1 MRFGIATKLGVLLAL
16 VGMLAAGITGYNAF
30 QVSRSMLVEAAKD
43 KLLTSTQVLARRI
56 TLNREEASRNLMVL
70 AQHPATLAVLENPGP
85 STAQQVAQLSELFS
99 LLMQVQP
106 AYQQVRLIDA
116 VGYGLERVRV
126 DRGPVGPAPVD
137 LEDLQEKGHFDYV
150 SETLKLPA
158 GHTYM
163 SRLSTSHDGHTDLGD
178 GRPTLQLAMPVVGS
192 QGRNRGVVVIN
203 LDVKG
208 MFDLLAQDLPENFRL
223 FFANSEGDILIHP
236 DPDKTFGFDKGRRVL
251 IQDEF
256 PATAAMVRGELNQA
270 VFDAR
275 QGAHAELPVV
285 AAFLSQGVVT
295 VSDET
300 RVLLG
305 LAQPLDEVL
314 AASDRLGWL
323 VLQIVGVLCVA
334 SGLVALWMG
343 RALTRPINAIN
354 RAAQQVASGLPPGEL
369 PTERRDEIGAL
380 ARTFR
385 DMRVQINEQISELRD
400 NQDELEHL
408 AQHDPLTGLPNRR
421 KFQERL
427 DLALAQARRFP
438 QRVCVLFID
447 LDRFKL
453 INDNVG
459 HDAGDAVLQAVAR
472 RLKAMLREVDT
483 VARIGG
489 DEFVVVLGAPAT
501 DEQLDA
507 IAAKLLDGLREPVD
521 FEHQRLELGCSIG
534 IAIYPDHA
542 HSAVDLL
549 AAADQAMYRA
559 KTAGRNTYRIAQPVH
574 TLPT

>member
-1 MRFGIATKLGVLLAL
+1 MRLGIATKLGLLLAL

-30 QVSRSMLVEAAKD
+30 QVSRRMLVDAAQD

-56 TLNREEASRNLMVL
+56 TLTREEASRNLMVL
-70 AQHPATLAVLENPGP
+70 ARHPAALAVLELPP
-85 STAQQVAQLSELFS
+85 AASAEQHAQLGELFA

-106 AYQQVRLIDA
+106 AYRQIRLIDA
-116 VGYGLERVRV
+116 VGHGLERVRV
-126 DRGPVGPAPVD
+126 DRGPGGPLTVPD
-137 LEDLQEKGHFDYV
+137 DDLQEKGHFDYV
-150 SETLKLPA
+150 SETLKLPI
-158 GHTYM
+158 GHTFM
-163 SRLSTSHDGHTDLGD
+163 SRLSSNHEDDTGTAAA
-178 GRPTLQLAMPVVGS
+178 RPTLQLAMPVVGS
-192 QGRNRGVVVIN
+192 QGYNRGVVVIN

-236 DPDKTFGFDKGRRVL
+236 DPAKTFGFDKGRRVL

-256 PATAAMVRGELNQA
+256 PATAPMVRGELSQA
-270 VFDAR
+270 VFEAR
-275 QGAHAELPVV
+275 QGPHAELPVV

-295 VSDET
+295 VSDEA

-323 VLQIVGVLCVA
+323 VLQIVAALCVA

-369 PTERRDEIGAL
+369 PTQRSDEIGAL

-400 NQDELEHL
+400 NQEELEHL
-408 AQHDPLTGLPNRR
+408 AQHDPLTSLPNRR

-427 DLALAQARRFP
+427 ELALAQARRTP

-453 INDNVG
+453 INDEVG
-459 HDAGDAVLQAVAR
+459 HDAGDAVLQAVAK
-472 RLKAMLREVDT
+472 RLQAMLREVDT

-489 DEFVVVLGAPAT
+489 DEFVVLLGAPAS

-507 IAAKLLDGLREPVD
+507 IASKLLAGLHEPVPFGGQALD
-521 FEHQRLELGCSIG
+521 LGCSIG
-534 IAIYPDHA
+534 VALYPDHA
-542 HSAVDLL
+542 GNAVDLL
-549 AAADQAMYRA
+549 AAADEAMYSA
-559 KTAGRNTYRIAQPVH
+559 KTAGRNTYRMAVRR
-574 TLPT
+574 